1 MDMIGYAEIQ
11 QFRPDL
17 AISWF
22 QKGLKLDP
30 LPAAHSPLDQACA
43 YLDMKELSQA
53 EKTARPERYASR

>member
-11 QFRPDL
+11 QLRPDL

-30 LPAAHSPLDQACA
+30 AARS
-43 YLDMKELSQA
+43 SQ
-53 EKTARPERYASR
+53 PS